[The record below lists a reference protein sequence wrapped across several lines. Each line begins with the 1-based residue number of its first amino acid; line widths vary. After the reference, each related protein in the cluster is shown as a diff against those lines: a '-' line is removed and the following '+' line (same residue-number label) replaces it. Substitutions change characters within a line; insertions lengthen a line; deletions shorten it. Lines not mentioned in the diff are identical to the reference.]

1 MDGEKMSLTTRIVRL
16 FLTSHLSVLF
26 IVISFLVGVV
36 ALVVTPREE
45 EPQITVP
52 MADVMIQMPGL
63 DPEEVEA
70 LAGARLEKLLM
81 EIDGVENVYL
91 MAKPGIGIITVQFYV
106 GEDRERSLVKLYNKI
121 QSSIDLVPGDVRGW
135 VVKPIEVDDVPIVT
149 VTMSSDRYSDH
160 ELRRVAEEV
169 QYAIQEIPSV
179 GRSFVHGGRPRQV
192 RVELDIDA
200 MTSRNLS
207 PMQLVQA
214 IQGADA
220 NYPAGEQIIANR
232 IVQLEAG
239 TFLRSVEEVNNLVV
253 GVSDGRPIYL
263 RDVAQISDGPA
274 ELVSYTWNGFG
285 PAFEGRD
292 EQVER
297 GKLLPSVTLAIA
309 KKKGQNA
316 VTAAEEIVR
325 LGNELRSKVIP
336 DGIDVIISRNYGET
350 ANEKVNELVK
360 HLLIAVMTIVVL
372 LAIALGVR
380 EAFIVALAVPMT
392 LAFTLIGDTLVGYTI
407 NRVTLFALILSLGL
421 LVDDPIVDVE
431 NIYRHFQLKK
441 FPPFKATLVAIEE
454 VRPPTILATLTVI
467 VSFLPM
473 FFVTGMMGP
482 YMRPMPFNVP
492 MAMLM
497 SLVVAFTVTPWATYH
512 LLKHEYHHK
521 HEERDIR
528 KGMVFRV
535 YNATMRQ
542 LLSSPR
548 RAWMFMTIILGLF
561 IFSLI
566 LVFIGAVPLK
576 MLPYGNK
583 DEFQLVIDMPEGT
596 PLERTEVVARELGNY
611 IATVNEVIHYQIY
624 VGTASPFD
632 FNGLVR
638 HYFLRE
644 GPHVADIRVNLVN
657 KEHRKSK
664 THAIAL
670 RIRNDVNRI
679 AEAYGANIK
688 IVEPPP
694 GPPVL
699 AMVVAEIYGEPWMKM
714 ESLHAAT
721 RAVEKLFTETPGMM
735 DVDTYLE
742 DEQTK
747 ITFQVD
753 KEKAMLH
760 GITTEHVA
768 QTLSLAGIGLP
779 AGSLHVLGERNPLNI
794 VLRLPLRD
802 RASIDR
808 FTTLRMMAT
817 DGILVPLSEITRIQ
831 ESIVPK
837 TIYHKN
843 SHRVQ
848 YVTGEVVGVSPYKPI
863 FQMQDATAR
872 MESLRNVRINWRGEG
887 EWKITLDVFRD
898 LGLAFVGALIGIYI
912 LLLIQTHSLTM
923 PMIIM
928 AAIPLT
934 LIGVLPGFWLLNV
947 LFAGSSGG
955 FADPI
960 FFTATGMIGIIA
972 LAGIVVRNS
981 IILIDFTQRSIQE
994 GHSIVEAIV
1003 LSGAVRFRPILLTAS
1018 AAILGSWVIALDPIF
1033 SGLAWT
1039 FIFGIFSS
1047 TAFTLVVIP
1056 VIFWLLYHNK
1066 PAPGSEPVQMEEST
1080 HDS

>member
-1 MDGEKMSLTTRIVRL
+1 MDTEKMSLTTRIVRL

-26 IVISFLVGVV
+26 IIISFLVGVV
-36 ALVVTPREE
+36 ALWVTPREE
-45 EPQITVP
+45 EPQMTVP

-63 DPEEVEA
+63 EPEEVEA

-91 MAKPGIGIITVQFYV
+91 MARPGVGIITVQFFV
-106 GEDRERSLVKLYNKI
+106 GEDRERSLVKLYNKL

-149 VTMSSDRYSDH
+149 VTFSSERYGDH

-179 GRSFVHGGRPRQV
+179 GRSFIHGGRPRQI

-220 NYPAGEQIIANR
+220 NFPAGEQIIANR
-232 IVQLEAG
+232 TVQLEAG
-239 TFLRSVEEVNNLVV
+239 SFLRSVAEVSDLVV
-253 GVSDGRPIYL
+253 GISDGRPIYL
-263 RDVAQISDGPA
+263 RDVAQISDGPS
-274 ELVSYTWNGFG
+274 EITSYTWNGFG
-285 PAFEGRD
+285 PAFEGGSS
-292 EQVER
+292 QIER
-297 GKLLPSVTLAIA
+297 GKLIPSVTLAIA

-325 LGNELRSKVIP
+325 LGTELRSKVIP
-336 DGIDVIISRNYGET
+336 DGIEVIISRNYGET

-380 EAFIVALAVPMT
+380 EALIVALAVPMT

-497 SLVVAFTVTPWATYH
+497 SMVVAFTVTPWATYH
-512 LLKHEYHHK
+512 MLKHEYHQK
-521 HEERDIR
+521 HVEKDIT
-528 KGMVFRV
+528 KSFVYRV
-535 YNATMRQ
+535 YNTTMRS
-542 LLSSPR
+542 LLTSPR
-548 RAWMFMTIILGLF
+548 RAWSFMSVIFGLF
-561 IFSLI
+561 IFSI
-566 LVFIGAVPLK
+566 ALVFIGVVPLK

-596 PLERTEVVARELGNY
+596 PLERTEMVARELGNY
-611 IATVNEVIHYQIY
+611 VATLNEVTHYQVY

-644 GPHVADIRVNLVN
+644 GSHVADIRVNLVN

-670 RIRNDVNRI
+670 RIRNEVTRI
-679 AEAYGANIK
+679 ADQYSANVK

-699 AMVVAEIYGEPWMKM
+699 AMVVAEIYGEPWLKM
-714 ESLHAAT
+714 DALHDAT
-721 RAVEKLFTETPGMM
+721 RDVEAVFRKTTGMV

-742 DEQTK
+742 DDQAR

-760 GITTEHVA
+760 GITTAHVA
-768 QTLSLAGIGLP
+768 QTLSLSGMGLSAGT
-779 AGSLHVLGERNPLNI
+779 LHVPGERNPLEI
-794 VLRLPLRD
+794 ILRLPQRD
-802 RASIDR
+802 RASISR
-808 FTTLRMMAT
+808 FNSLKIMAS
-817 DGILVPLSEITRIQ
+817 DGSLVPLSEITRIQ
-831 ESIVPK
+831 ETNSPK

-848 YVTGEVVGVSPYKPI
+848 YVTGEVIGVSPYKPI
-863 FQMQDATAR
+863 FAMQNETAS
-872 MESLRNVRINWRGEG
+872 MESLKNYHINWRGEG

-898 LGLAFVGALIGIYI
+898 LGLAFIGALIGIYL

-934 LIGVLPGFWLLNV
+934 LIGVLPGFWILNV
-947 LFAGSSGG
+947 LFSGSSGG

-972 LAGIVVRNS
+972 LSGIVVRNS
-981 IILIDFTQRSIQE
+981 IILIDFTQRSIKE
-994 GHSIVEAIV
+994 GHSIIEAIV

-1056 VIFWLLYHNK
+1056 SIFWLLYRNK
-1066 PAPGSEPVQMEEST
+1066 SVSDSEPHHVEET
-1080 HDS
+1080 DI

>member
-1 MDGEKMSLTTRIVRL
+1 MDTEKMSLTTRIVRL

-26 IVISFLVGVV
+26 IIISFMVGVA
-36 ALVVTPREE
+36 ALWVTPREE

-52 MADVMIQMPGL
+52 MADVIIQMPGL
-63 DPEEVEA
+63 DPEEVES

-81 EIDGVENVYL
+81 EIDGVENVYM
-91 MAKPGIGIITVQFYV
+91 MARPGVGIITVQFYV
-106 GEDRERSLVKLYNKI
+106 GEDRERSLVKLYNKL

-149 VTMSSDRYSDH
+149 VTFASERYSDH

-169 QYAIQEIPSV
+169 QYSIQEIPSV
-179 GRSFVHGGRPRQV
+179 GRSYIHGGRPRQI
-192 RVELDIDA
+192 RVELNIDE

-207 PMQLVQA
+207 PMQLYQA

-220 NYPAGEQIIANR
+220 NFPAGEQIVGNR
-232 IVQLEAG
+232 TVQIEAG
-239 TFLRSVEEVNNLVV
+239 LFLKSVEEVNNLVV
-253 GVSDGRPIYL
+253 GVTDGRPIYL
-263 RDVAQISDGPA
+263 RDVAEITDGPSEIA
-274 ELVSYTWNGFG
+274 SYTWNGYG
-285 PAFEGRD
+285 PAYEASDARI
-292 EQVER
+292 ER
-297 GKLLPSVTLAIA
+297 GKLIPSVTLAIA

-316 VTAAEEIVR
+316 VSAAEEIVR
-325 LGNELRSKVIP
+325 LGGELRSKVIP

-350 ANEKVNELVK
+350 ADEKVNELVK

-380 EAFIVALAVPMT
+380 EALIVALAVPMT

-454 VRPPTILATLTVI
+454 VRPPTILATMTVI

-492 MAMLM
+492 LAMLM

-512 LLKHEYHHK
+512 MLKHEYHKK
-521 HEERDIR
+521 HVEQDIT
-528 KGMVFRV
+528 KGIIFRT
-535 YNATMRQ
+535 YNATMRT
-542 LLSSPR
+542 LLATPR
-548 RAWMFMTIILGLF
+548 RAWIFMSVILGTF
-561 IFSLI
+561 ILSIL
-566 LVFIGAVPLK
+566 LVFIGVVPLK

-596 PLERTEVVARELGNY
+596 PLEQTELVARELGNY
-611 IATVNEVIHYQIY
+611 VATLNEVTHYQVY

-644 GPHVADIRVNLVN
+644 GSNVADIRVNLVN

-670 RIRNDVNRI
+670 RIRNDVMRI
-679 AEAYGANIK
+679 AEQYKANVK

-699 AMVVAEIYGEPWMKM
+699 AMVVAEIYGEPWMNID
-714 ESLHAAT
+714 SLHHAT
-721 RAVEKLFTETPGMM
+721 REVEASFRHTTGMV
-735 DVDTYLE
+735 DIDTYLE
-742 DEQTK
+742 DDQLK
-747 ITFQVD
+747 ISFEVD

-760 GITTEHVA
+760 GITTQHVA
-768 QTLSLAGIGLP
+768 GTLNLAGLGLT
-779 AGSLHVLGERNPLNI
+779 AGSLHVPGERNPLNI
-794 VLRLPLRD
+794 VLRLPLKD
-802 RASIDR
+802 RSSIER
-808 FTTLRMMAT
+808 VHSLKITAA
-817 DGILVPLSEITRIQ
+817 DGSLVPLSEITRIK
-831 ESIVPK
+831 ESTAPK

-848 YVTGEVVGVSPYKPI
+848 YVTGEVIGVSPYKPI
-863 FQMQDATAR
+863 FAMQNETAALK
-872 MESLRNVRINWRGEG
+872 SLEEFRINWRGEG

-898 LGLAFVGALIGIYI
+898 LGLAFVGALIGIYL
-912 LLLIQTHSLTM
+912 LLLIQTHSLSM

-934 LIGVLPGFWLLNV
+934 LIGVLPGFWILNV

-955 FADPI
+955 YADPI

-972 LAGIVVRNS
+972 LSGIVVRNS
-981 IILIDFTQRSIQE
+981 IILIDFTQRSIKE
-994 GHSIVEAIV
+994 GHPIIEAIV

-1056 VIFWLLYHNK
+1056 VIFWFLYHNK
-1066 PAPGSEPVQMEEST
+1066 SVSEAEPHNLEA
-1080 HDS
+1080 DAI